1 MWIEF
6 VLVNLL
12 GYDHFV
18 NANNKLKFY
27 YSISDYI
34 LQVQLDVI
42 IKFLKTKYRNLL
54 KKSQKYRITK
64 LK

>member
-27 YSISDYI
+27 HSISDYI

-42 IKFLKTKYRNLL
+42 IKFLKTKYRNPL
-54 KKSQKYRITK
+54 KKSQKY
-64 LK
+64 